1 MAFNP
6 QALAVGMVLA
16 NSEHVK
22 SPQQRLRAGLL
33 LGLGGLS
40 PIGLVLAQTSI
51 RHARKAEL
59 ASQNPTTPPKIV
71 EPEPPVSVKPGVPGT
86 PATTEAQVSMFKAI
100 TEAANAVREA
110 AQDQDRA
117 TKEMTAFL
125 LKQSRGEDLVVPPK
139 AAAAGTTAPVASA
152 TEPLVATVM
161 PAAPAMAD
169 AVPVAD
175 PPKPRK

>member
-33 LGLGGLS
+33 LGMGGLS
-40 PIGLVLAQTSI
+40 PLGLVLAQTSI
-51 RHARKAEL
+51 RRARKAEL
-59 ASQNPTTPPKIV
+59 ASKNPDPVKLA
-71 EPEPPVSVKPGVPGT
+71 EPEPPASVKPVVPGA

-125 LKQSRGEDLVVPPK
+125 LKQSRGEDLVVPPA
-139 AAAAGTTAPVASA
+139 AAAAGASPPVSAA

-161 PAAPAMAD
+161 PAAPAMPD
-169 AVPVAD
+169 PVPAGAGA
-175 PPKPRK
+175 KPRK